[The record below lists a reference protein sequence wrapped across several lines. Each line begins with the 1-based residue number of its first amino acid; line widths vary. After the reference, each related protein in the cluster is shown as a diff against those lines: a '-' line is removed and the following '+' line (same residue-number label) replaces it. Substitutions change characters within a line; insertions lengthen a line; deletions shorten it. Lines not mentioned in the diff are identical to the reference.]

1 MSSQFASVMNTS
13 SMFAMAFVN
22 ASMSF
27 VDKNEKVLFKC
38 VVCLGSLHHA
48 PRILFYNTS
57 KKELLYEKL
66 IAYNDLQ

>member
-1 MSSQFASVMNTS
+1 MH
-13 SMFAMAFVN
+13 
-22 ASMSF
+22 F